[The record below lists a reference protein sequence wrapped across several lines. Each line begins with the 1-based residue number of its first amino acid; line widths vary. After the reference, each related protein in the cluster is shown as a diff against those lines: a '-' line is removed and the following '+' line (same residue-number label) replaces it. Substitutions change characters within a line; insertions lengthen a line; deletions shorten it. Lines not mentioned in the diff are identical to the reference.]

1 MDWEQIADR
10 IKVDFEIKNQVRE
23 ETLKVSRRIIRNA
36 SVAIRGVHR
45 GDEAKA
51 LELMDEAD
59 ADLKKLKEITR
70 DHPEINSAGFLLD
83 AQKEYTEART
93 TYALVRGEGIPDPD
107 ELGVEYAPYLNGVGE
122 AVGELRRFILDIIR
136 EDQVER
142 GDELLAAMDDIYY
155 LLVSFDYPDA
165 ITGGLRRTTDG
176 ARAIMERTRG
186 DLTTA
191 IRQHNLKHAI
201 SQLEDKITGER
212 GSLSL

>member
-1 MDWEQIADR
+1 MDWEQIAER
-10 IKVDFEIKNQVRE
+10 IKPDFEAKNRVRE

-45 GDEAKA
+45 GDEEGA
-51 LELMDEAD
+51 LELMDEA
-59 ADLKKLKEITR
+59 AEDLRKLKEMTR
-70 DHPEINSAGFLLD
+70 DHPEIYSAGFFMD
-83 AQKEYTEART
+83 AQKEYAEART

-107 ELGVEYAPYLNGVGE
+107 QLGVEYAPYLNGVGE
-122 AVGELRRFILDIIR
+122 AVGELRRYVLDIIR
-136 EDQVER
+136 EDQMER

-191 IRQHNLKHAI
+191 IRQHKLKGAI
-201 SQLEDKITGER
+201 AHLEEKITGSGE
-212 GSLSL
+212 